1 MASLYEII
9 VDEFNCKKCTLL
21 TTKKEHDELLK
32 ISIKCNYKLR
42 YIASCGH
49 EHTVFYNVFKY
60 RGTGVICP
68 PCKSKQQ
75 NLNIKD
81 KMASN
86 ELSKIY
92 TIEQEF
98 GVIHKLIELLSDTF
112 EVIKAFDGCNVDM
125 IYRPKECKEDKWVG
139 IQVKSTKRRNP
150 TYSFHVETSYKNCLI
165 LLYCCEDDMIWIIPE
180 NVITITKI
188 DIGYKKSKYNIYKT
202 DLECISKRLYELYH
216 QTSKHSF
223 DVLDTPSS
231 FYMKREKEFR
241 RYREE
246 RIPFLDYVYTGMEG
260 TVYDFTIGKY
270 KVQEKVGRMST
281 CNTYK
286 FCMSKNN
293 GVKDKKRLFC
303 SYKVSDNDFYWLQS
317 EDKKFFV
324 VIPERIL
331 LYKGYIDSD
340 KKKNITISF
349 TDSGTIKNLKWLT
362 DYLFYYES
370 LEKDKSRLVALFS

>member
-9 VDEFNCKKCTLL
+9 VDEFNSKKCTLL
-21 TTKKEHDELLK
+21 TTRDEHNEILK

-60 RGTGVICP
+60 RGTGGICP

-75 NLNIKD
+75 NVNIKD

-98 GVIHKLIELLSDTF
+98 GVIHKLLELLSDTF
-112 EVIKAFDGCNVDM
+112 EVRKAFDGCNVDM
-125 IYRPKECKEDKWVG
+125 IYRPKECNEDKWVG
-139 IQVKSTKRRNP
+139 IQVKSKRRNP

-165 LLYCCEDDMIWIIPE
+165 LLYCCEDNMIWIIPE
-180 NVITITKI
+180 NVITITKL

-202 DLECISKRLYELYH
+202 ELECVSKRLYELYV

-231 FYMKREKEFR
+231 FYMQREKEFR

-246 RIPFLDYVYTGMEG
+246 KIPFLDYVYTGMEG
-260 TVYDFTIGKY
+260 TVYDFTIGRY
-270 KVQEKVGRMST
+270 KVQEKVGRM
-281 CNTYK
+281 NKNKYTYI

-303 SYKVSDNDFYWLQS
+303 SYKSGDNDFYWLQS
-317 EDKKFFV
+317 EDKTFFV
-324 VIPERIL
+324 VIPEHVL
-331 LYKGYIDSD
+331 LDKGYINSD
-340 KKKNITISF
+340 KKKIISISF
-349 TDSGTIKNLKWLT
+349 TDTGTIKNLKWLT
-362 DYLFYYES
+362 DYLFYYET
-370 LEKDKSRLVALFS
+370 LEQDKNRLVAMFS